1 MKALIRIGTRGSS
14 LAIAQTEMVMAAM
27 CAIDPSAA
35 FDVKVITST
44 GDAEPEAPL
53 ASLGL
58 GVFTTAIE
66 NALLEKRID
75 LAVHSLK
82 DLPTGLTPGLSVVP
96 VLEREDPRDVLVSR
110 YGHNFIDLPESSR
123 IGTSS
128 PRRVAQL
135 KHGRKDIL
143 FLPIRGNI
151 ETRLRK
157 AQSPSYDGTILA
169 AAGVRRLGM
178 AECITEYLSPAIC
191 APAPGQAAIAAQSRS
206 EDREILSLI
215 KAISHRP
222 TTLAVTAERE
232 LLRAAGGGCQLPIGA
247 HATLEGDAIR
257 LFATV
262 TPLDGSTSYRVEVT
276 GPADDPEIASMAAY
290 AELLAQGAGDLMH
303 GVAQ

>member
-1 MKALIRIGTRGSS
+1 MKASIRIGTRGSS

-44 GDAEPEAPL
+44 GDAEPDAPL

-66 NALLEKRID
+66 NALLEKR
-75 LAVHSLK
+75 
-82 DLPTGLTPGLSVVP
+82 
-96 VLEREDPRDVLVSR
+96 
-110 YGHNFIDLPESSR
+110 IDLPESSR

-169 AAGVRRLGM
+169 AAGVHRLGM

-303 GVAQ
+303 GVTQ